1 MAVCAVTR
9 HAEHRTRERVGI
21 PKKAVRRAAAKAL
34 TQGIKR
40 TDTEGG
46 LRRYLD
52 WLYWRGNGGAD
63 NIVVYGD
70 KVYLFNDDTSAL
82 QQVNSVSQSIRITID
97 DPLDAGLDD
106 KLRTFHTRRC
116 SDI

>member
-21 PKKAVRRAAAKAL
+21 PKKAVRRAAAKAI
-34 TQGIKR
+34 TKGIKR
-40 TDTEGG
+40 TEAEGG

-70 KVYLFNDDTSAL
+70 KVYLFGGDTLITVLTVPSCHKKQAARLMRKRRQDESA
-82 QQVNSVSQSIRITID
+82 T
-97 DPLDAGLDD
+97 
-106 KLRTFHTRRC
+106 
-116 SDI
+116 

>member
-21 PKKAVRRAAAKAL
+21 PKKAVRRAAAKAI
-34 TQGIKR
+34 TQGVKR
-40 TDTEGG
+40 TETYGG

-52 WLYWRGNGGAD
+52 WLYWRGNGEAN

-70 KVYLFNDDTSAL
+70 KVYLFGNDTLITVLNVPTPHMKQAARMMRKRRNDNAL
-82 QQVNSVSQSIRITID
+82 
-97 DPLDAGLDD
+97 
-106 KLRTFHTRRC
+106 
-116 SDI
+116 

>member
-21 PKKAVRRAAAKAL
+21 PKKAVRRAAAKAI
-34 TQGIKR
+34 TKGIKR
-40 TDTEGG
+40 TETDGG

-52 WLYWRGNGGAD
+52 WLYWRGNGEAN

-70 KVYLFNDDTSAL
+70 KVYLFGNDTLITVLNVPTPHMKQAARLMRKRRNDNAL
-82 QQVNSVSQSIRITID
+82 
-97 DPLDAGLDD
+97 
-106 KLRTFHTRRC
+106 
-116 SDI
+116 

>member
-21 PKKAVRRAAAKAL
+21 PKKAVRRAAAKAI
-34 TQGIKR
+34 TKGIKR
-40 TDTEGG
+40 TETDGG

-52 WLYWRGNGGAD
+52 WLYWRGNGEAN

-70 KVYLFNDDTSAL
+70 KVYLFRNDTLITVLNVPTPHMKQAARLMKKRRNDDEL
-82 QQVNSVSQSIRITID
+82 
-97 DPLDAGLDD
+97 
-106 KLRTFHTRRC
+106 
-116 SDI
+116 

>member
-34 TQGIKR
+34 TKGIKR
-40 TDTEGG
+40 TETEGG

-52 WLYWRGNGGAD
+52 WLYWRGNGGA
-63 NIVVYGD
+63 NTIVVYGD
-70 KVYLFNDDTSAL
+70 KVYLFNDYTL
-82 QQVNSVSQSIRITID
+82 ITVLNVPTAHAKQAARLMKKRRKD
-97 DPLDAGLDD
+97 DEL
-106 KLRTFHTRRC
+106 
-116 SDI
+116 

>member
-34 TQGIKR
+34 IQGVKR

-52 WLYWRGNGGAD
+52 WLY
-63 NIVVYGD
+63 
-70 KVYLFNDDTSAL
+70 
-82 QQVNSVSQSIRITID
+82 
-97 DPLDAGLDD
+97 
-106 KLRTFHTRRC
+106 
-116 SDI
+116 